1 MTAVAPVFLEKP
13 RRSFRQLDVVGVA
26 AELPQLEEDLHSL
39 EDVLRGT
46 GLLGVEDRIAVLE
59 GAAAAAVEEVV
70 EIAVALLAAV
80 YQEELSIIVSSLQ
93 DSSSLSPL

>member
-39 EDVLRGT
+39 EDVHQGT
-46 GLLGVEDRIAVLE
+46 GRLGVEDRIAELE
-59 GAAAAAVEEVV
+59 GAAAAVEVGV

-80 YQEELSIIVSSLQ
+80 YQEELSIMVSSLQ
-93 DSSSLSPL
+93 DSSSLSAL